1 MEVGE
6 LGSREV
12 GKVGRKEVAY
22 SLRLRVS
29 AVKMYFPLY
38 RFPGKK

>member
-29 AVKMYFPLY
+29 AVKLYFPLS
-38 RFPGKK
+38 RQKNK